1 MDFTRLIA
9 HQVNVINGSGI
20 RRVFDEASRATNPIR
35 LHIGQPDFPVDRAA
49 KRAAMNAID
58 SDLNGYSASGGLSS
72 FVSRIAR
79 HVQWDVG
86 WRGVDAPGTAAGG
99 DADVLVTNGTSAAL
113 FIACMS
119 VLNPG
124 DELILP
130 DPYFVAYPYFATLC
144 NAKPVLC
151 DTYSS
156 GFRMTAERVEPLI
169 TPRTKAVLSVSPSN
183 PTGTVL
189 TRAECAD
196 LLELCR
202 RRNVLLISDEIYD
215 EFTFAESRSD
225 LAAGDATAAR
235 CPSPAR
241 LPGAENDVLLVRGF
255 GKTYGMTGWRL
266 AYAAGPKALI
276 AQMRKLQQYLYVCA
290 PTPLQVGAE
299 AALDADMRPI
309 IESYQARRDEVL
321 RVLSPHTSI
330 PNPGGAFYAFVEV
343 PKRLNM
349 TSEQFYQRAAARNVF
364 VVPGHAF
371 SKRDT
376 HFRISYATTRDE
388 LTRGLAVLAELMQR

>member
-20 RRVFDEASRATNPIR
+20 RRVFDEASRAVNPIR

-49 KRAAMNAID
+49 KRAAVNAIE
-58 SDLNGYSASGGLSS
+58 SDFNGYSASAGLAS
-72 FVSRIAR
+72 FVSRISK
-79 HVQWDVG
+79 HVRWDVG
-86 WRGVDAPGTAAGG
+86 WHGPETTSSN
-99 DADVLVTNGTSAAL
+99 ADLLVTNGTSAAL

-196 LLELCR
+196 LLDLCR
-202 RRNVLLISDEIYD
+202 RKNVLLISDEIYD
-215 EFTFAESRSD
+215 EFTFAESRTD
-225 LAAGDATAAR
+225 RAAGDASATR

-241 LPGAENDVLLVRGF
+241 LPGAEEDVLLVRGF

-276 AQMRKLQQYLYVCA
+276 AQMKKLQQYLYVCA
-290 PTPLQVGAE
+290 PTPLQLGAE

-309 IESYQARRDEVL
+309 IDSYQARRDEVL
-321 RVLSPHTSI
+321 RVLSPHTNI
-330 PNPGGAFYAFVEV
+330 PNPGGAFYGFVEV
-343 PKRLNM
+343 PKRLNLS
-349 TSEQFYQRAAARNVF
+349 SEEFYQRAAARNVF
-364 VVPGHAF
+364 IVPGHAF

-388 LTRGLAVLAELMQR
+388 LTRGLAILAELMKS